1 MKVNKAI
8 KMIAPVIVLAGG
20 LGAFLVLDWA
30 KPEPEKKVDEPRALS
45 VFVKHVE
52 GANTELQVRTEGEV
66 RARTAVDIVSQVAGR
81 VVSVTT
87 EFTEG
92 GVVEPGVTLVE
103 IEDLD
108 YKLALAHARAKMA
121 EAEVGM
127 QTALATADVAKQQL
141 RNAKDASPLALKKPQ
156 VAEARALLAAAEASY
171 EQSMLN
177 LTRTKISLPFSGR
190 LASIDVNVGQYVAPG
205 TRLAR
210 AFSTEVVEVR
220 LPLNDTQLASLNLPI
235 GFVAEP
241 GHALP
246 VVFKANVAGKQQ
258 RWQGKLTRLDASIDK
273 NTRMLF
279 GLAVVES
286 PYQRNVSQHQMP
298 LAVGLYVEAEITG
311 RKINEGYAI
320 PREGL
325 RAGNKVF
332 VVNENGLLEIR
343 AVVVAYSS
351 EREAIISSGLSLN
364 EKVVVSPVRN
374 AIQGMALKTLEASLD
389 ESALAR
395 RN

>member
-1 MKVNKAI
+1 MK
-8 KMIAPVIVLAGG
+8 
-20 LGAFLVLDWA
+20 F
-30 KPEPEKKVDEPRALS
+30 
-45 VFVKHVE
+45 F
-52 GANTELQVRTEGEV
+52 
-66 RARTAVDIVSQVAGR
+66 
-81 VVSVTT
+81 
-87 EFTEG
+87 
-92 GVVEPGVTLVE
+92 
-103 IEDLD
+103 
-108 YKLALAHARAKMA
+108 
-121 EAEVGM
+121 
-127 QTALATADVAKQQL
+127 
-141 RNAKDASPLALKKPQ
+141 
-156 VAEARALLAAAEASY
+156 
-171 EQSMLN
+171 
-177 LTRTKISLPFSGR
+177 
-190 LASIDVNVGQYVAPG
+190 
-205 TRLAR
+205 
-210 AFSTEVVEVR
+210 
-220 LPLNDTQLASLNLPI
+220 
-235 GFVAEP
+235 
-241 GHALP
+241 
-246 VVFKANVAGKQQ
+246 FKANVAGKQQ

-374 AIQGMALKTLEASLD
+374 AIQGMALKTLEASLE

>member
-1 MKVNKAI
+1 MKVNIAI

-20 LGAFLVLDWA
+20 VGAFLVLDWA
-30 KPEPEKKVDEPRALS
+30 KPEPEKKEEGPRALS
-45 VFVKHVE
+45 VFVKNVE
-52 GANTELQVRTEGEV
+52 GADTELQVRTEGEV
-66 RARTAVDIVSQVAGR
+66 RARTEVDIVAQVAGR
-81 VVSVTT
+81 VVSVST

-92 GVVEPGVTLVE
+92 GLVEPGVTLVE
-103 IEDLD
+103 IEYLE
-108 YKLALAHARAKMA
+108 YQLALEQARAKMA
-121 EAEVGM
+121 EAEVRL
-127 QTALATADVAKQQL
+127 QTALATADVAKKQL

-156 VAEARALLAAAEASY
+156 VAEARAMLAAAEASY

-177 LTRTKISLPFSGR
+177 LARTKISLPFSGR

-210 AFSTEVVEVR
+210 AFSTQVVEVR

-241 GHALP
+241 GHGLP

-286 PYQRNVSQHQMP
+286 PYQLNVSQHQMP
-298 LAVGLYVEAEITG
+298 LAVGLYVEAEIAG
-311 RKINEGYAI
+311 RRINDGYAI

-343 AVVVAYSS
+343 AVVVSYSS

-374 AIQGMALKTLEASLD
+374 AIQGMALKPLEASLD

>member
-52 GANTELQVRTEGEV
+52 GADTELQVRTEGEV

-92 GVVEPGVTLVE
+92 GVVEPGVTLVQ

-108 YKLALAHARAKMA
+108 YKLELAQARAKMA

-210 AFSTEVVEVR
+210 AFST
-220 LPLNDTQLASLNLPI
+220 
-235 GFVAEP
+235 
-241 GHALP
+241 
-246 VVFKANVAGKQQ
+246 
-258 RWQGKLTRLDASIDK
+258 
-273 NTRMLF
+273 
-279 GLAVVES
+279 
-286 PYQRNVSQHQMP
+286 
-298 LAVGLYVEAEITG
+298 
-311 RKINEGYAI
+311 
-320 PREGL
+320 
-325 RAGNKVF
+325 
-332 VVNENGLLEIR
+332 
-343 AVVVAYSS
+343 
-351 EREAIISSGLSLN
+351 
-364 EKVVVSPVRN
+364 
-374 AIQGMALKTLEASLD
+374 
-389 ESALAR
+389 
-395 RN
+395 